1 APRIS
6 PTHTHAHN
14 RRSVPRGASKRLSG
28 TSHVITTH
36 RTCIHRPQIHPA
48 RRAEP
53 PLSIDKLLT
62 SPAPRNLSTLSL
74 SHFHT
79 RDLGRAHPLIDLR
92 GKPPHPLVN
101 LPLEVEGLLILD
113 DRPSTTVAARLTLS
127 HTPIAPLT
135 ATGHLHLVP
144 TRTLRSQR
152 VRVTNVAGA

>member
-1 APRIS
+1 
-6 PTHTHAHN
+6 
-14 RRSVPRGASKRLSG
+14 VPRDAFKRLSG
-28 TSHVITTH
+28 TSHVVTTH

-113 DRPSTTVAARLTLS
+113 DRPSTTVAARPFALG
-127 HTPIAPLT
+127 HTTVNPLVRP
-135 ATGHLHLVP
+135 AHLHLVP
-144 TRTLRSQR
+144 TRTLRC
-152 VRVTNVAGA
+152 